1 MIYLRLF
8 FEFLKVGLFTIG
20 GGLASL
26 PFLESMAESTG
37 WFTHQQL
44 ADMVAIS
51 ESTPGPIGIN
61 MATYVGFTTISGVS
75 GSIFEGIL
83 GAIVATLGFIFPSL
97 IIVTIVSRFLKKF
110 SENIYVKGAFY
121 GLRAVSV
128 ALICAALVSVIK
140 ISLIN
145 VTLFQTTGAVLDLIS
160 IPGLILAAVVYF
172 VIKKWNPHPVFI
184 LGGSAVVGIALGYF
198 GISII

>member
-1 MIYLRLF
+1 MIYLQLF
-8 FEFLKVGLFTIG
+8 LEFLKVGLFTIG

-26 PFLESMAESTG
+26 PFLEDMAETTG

-61 MATYVGFTTISGVS
+61 MATYVGFTSAGLL
-75 GSIFEGIL
+75 GSVL
-83 GAIVATLGFIFPSL
+83 ATLGFIIPALF
-97 IIVTIVSRFLKKF
+97 IVTIVSRFLKKF
-110 SENIYVKGAFY
+110 SENKFVKGAFY

-128 ALICAALVSVIK
+128 ALICSALVSVIK

-145 VTLFQTTGAVLDLIS
+145 IPLFQETGSFFDLIS
-160 IPGLILAAVVYF
+160 IPGLLLAAACWF
-172 VIKKWNPHPVFI
+172 VLKKWNPHPIVI
-184 LGGSAVVGIALGYF
+184 LGGSAVCGILLGF
-198 GISII
+198 AGLI